1 MRNRRCELTNSRI
14 EVVVEWFSAEIALNY
29 TCTSKSSK
37 LQAQLLVFSGGIG
50 IDIPSDWLRTS
61 AGIRGQSAAGF

>member
-29 TCTSKSSK
+29 THLKSSK